1 MAGYDDSSL
10 WALSTTGGIKY
21 RSVRQ
26 SGTVARHRNGSI
38 EEMQETVIIKASSL
52 EAYIDE
58 CFPAPIYNNG
68 IPIWTNRPF
77 PGAGHLRAK
86 NLTWK
91 EWVEGLPVDPFT
103 SDIDPPA
110 NTYQPC
116 VEVTVTYDN
125 EFSDVD
131 INDPQ
136 TYLEISAS
144 AAGEFL
150 HVPSPTSSWETAG
163 DPNLDETNPVSVV
176 VPETEWSLRW
186 SFIPAEFWK
195 TILLPRIRDAMG
207 RVNSDEVGIL
217 GNASVGTLLLVGY
230 EMTQEFRRF
239 RPGAITPDT
248 DPNDGLYLEV
258 TLKILEKRIV
268 AEFIEDE
275 DPSILGHNYFWRPGV
290 GWRLLLVD
298 GTNPVYKTAAF
309 ADMFALDVPPEEE
322 A

>member
-10 WALSTTGGIKY
+10 WALQTTGGIKY

-26 SGTVARHRNGSI
+26 SGTVSRHRNGSI
-38 EEMQETVIIKASSL
+38 EEMQETVIILASSL

-58 CFPAPIYNNG
+58 CFPAPLYQNG
-68 IPIWTNRPF
+68 IPVWVNRPF

-103 SDIDPPA
+103 SDNAAPA
-110 NTYQPC
+110 LRASTYQPC

-125 EFSDVD
+125 EYSDVD

-150 HVPSPTSSWETAG
+150 HVPSPTSSWETAD
-163 DPNLDETNPVSVV
+163 DPNLDEANPVSVV

-186 SFIPAEFWK
+186 SFVPAEFWNE
-195 TILLPRIRDAMG
+195 TLLPRLRIAMG
-207 RVNSDEVGIL
+207 KVNSDDVPL
-217 GNASVGTLLLVGY
+217 LANAKAETLLFVGY
-230 EMTQEFRRF
+230 EMQQEFRRF
-239 RPGAITPDT
+239 RPGAITQGET
-248 DPNDGLYLEV
+248 DPNDGLYIEL
-258 TLKILEKRIV
+258 TLKILEKRV
-268 AEFIEDE
+268 VDGADE
-275 DPSILGHNYFWRPGV
+275 DNIIGHNHFWRPGQ
-290 GWRLLLVD
+290 GWQVLLVD
-298 GTNPVYKTAAF
+298 GVDRVYKSTAF
-309 ADMFALDVPPEEE
+309 ADIFALNETPEV
-322 A
+322 